1 VTDRTTFDPDALRKE
16 FADYCTDVEP
26 CIKAKAPRLNQLE
39 TLALIGM
46 TLFQAAK
53 ELKAEKVDQAARIA
67 DLEASLQASRRAALE
82 ELLQHIPTTPEQMID
97 FIGSNFDSMQADG
110 WTDTLPSK
118 PTGDLSMVRYSLTVH
133 DLLSAFEWS
142 NLDASAIRA
151 LAGATE

>member
-1 VTDRTTFDPDALRKE
+1 MTDRTTFDPDALRKE

-26 CIKAKAPRLNQLE
+26 GIKAKAPRLNQLE

-82 ELLQHIPTTPEQMID
+82 EAAKLMNPYDDE
-97 FIGSNFDSMQADG
+97 G
-110 WTDTLPSK
+110 
-118 PTGDLSMVRYSLTVH
+118 TVG
-133 DLLSAFEWS
+133 AM
-142 NLDASAIRA
+142 NANAIRA
-151 LAGATE
+151 LAGTET